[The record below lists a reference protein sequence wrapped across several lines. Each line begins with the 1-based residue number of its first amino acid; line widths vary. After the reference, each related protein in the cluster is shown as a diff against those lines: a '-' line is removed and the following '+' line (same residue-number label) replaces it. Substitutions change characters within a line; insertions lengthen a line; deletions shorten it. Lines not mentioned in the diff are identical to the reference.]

1 MKVVKVWDKDEYIN
15 VSEIESIEV
24 IRNTIEFFD
33 TVIYDIVIYVK
44 NTNGDY
50 HRPVY
55 RATSKK
61 DCYITLEVF
70 LDMIND
76 PNNERHPYRYIIDL
90 EKMCTTNYE

>member
-1 MKVVKVWDKDEYIN
+1 MKVVKVWNKDEYIN
-15 VSEIESIEV
+15 VSEIGSIKV
-24 IRNTIEFFD
+24 RNTTEFF
-33 TVIYDIVIYVK
+33 DIVIYVK

-76 PNNERHPYRYIIDL
+76 PNDERHPYKYIIDL

>member
-1 MKVVKVWDKDEYIN
+1 MKVVKVWNKDEYIN

-33 TVIYDIVIYVK
+33 IVIYVK

-55 RATSKK
+55 RATSKE

-76 PNNERHPYRYIIDL
+76 PNDERHPYKYIIDL